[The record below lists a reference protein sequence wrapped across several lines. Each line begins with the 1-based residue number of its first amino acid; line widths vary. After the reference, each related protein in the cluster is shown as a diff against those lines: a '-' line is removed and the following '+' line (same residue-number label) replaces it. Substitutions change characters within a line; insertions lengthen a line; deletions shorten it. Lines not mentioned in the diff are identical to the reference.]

1 MKTTATL
8 SLLTAFFAASAFAV
22 EPVASLDGIQGT
34 VLVNQGEKFVT
45 ADPGMSL
52 ASGDRILVMVGGQ
65 ANLAFADGCGLPLQS
80 GSLTTVPAASTCAGA
95 IAQTEQVGPMFAQ
108 AVGGVEEGGEPW
120 YTQMP
125 PVFWVGVAAA
135 VGVGTF
141 FIVHDDDDNDQ
152 PISQ

>member
-1 MKTTATL
+1 MKTVATL
-8 SLLTAFFAASAFAV
+8 SLFTAFFAASALAA

-34 VLVNQGEKFVT
+34 VLVNQGEKFIT
-45 ADPGMSL
+45 AEPGMSL
-52 ASGDRILVMVGGQ
+52 ASGDRILIMVGGQ
-65 ANLAFADGCGLPLQS
+65 ANLAFTDGCSLPLS
-80 GSLTTVPAASTCAGA
+80 AGSLTTVPAASTCSGA
-95 IAQTEQVGPMFAQ
+95 VAQTEQVGPMFAQ
-108 AVGGVEEGGEPW
+108 AIGGQDEPW

-125 PVFWVGVAAA
+125 PVFWVSVAAA